1 MGTPKNQGTASRSTR
16 SGRKQAS
23 ISYAASS
30 YVTASA
36 RPLHVL
42 AFLLPLI
49 LLYEIGSHSYLGAAS
64 SGATGIEN
72 IKAHSLILGA
82 FQDMGAFGRYVPAAL
97 IVIVLLAWH
106 MFLRDPWRVHPT
118 YLAAMAAESLLWTVP
133 LLVLVALVQ
142 LAIGGPAPAAQGAPA
157 TTSQLI
163 LSLPREG
170 RIVISIGAG
179 LYEEFLFRMVGIA
192 ALHAILVDV
201 VRLKERG
208 GTLLAVLIA
217 AIGFSIYHDITAPSG
232 AILTGKAISLL
243 VAGVYFGVIYVLR
256 GFGVVVAVHALY
268 DIFVLV
274 LLRKA

>member
-1 MGTPKNQGTASRSTR
+1 MGTAKNATSRAPK
-16 SGRKQAS
+16 SGRKPAA

-30 YVTASA
+30 YITASA

-49 LLYEIGSHSYLGAAS
+49 LLYEIGSHYYLGAAS
-64 SGATGIEN
+64 SNATGIDN
-72 IKAHSLILGA
+72 IRAHSLILGA
-82 FQDMGAFGRYVPAAL
+82 FQDMGAFGRFVPAAL
-97 IVIVLLAWH
+97 IVIVLVAWH
-106 MFLRDPWRVHPT
+106 IFLREPWKVHPT

-133 LLVLVALVQ
+133 LLILVALLQ
-142 LAIGGPAPAAQGAPA
+142 LAIGGAGTPAAQDSPA
-157 TTSQLI
+157 NTSQLI

-170 RIVISIGAG
+170 RVVISIGAG

-201 VRLKERG
+201 IRLKERT
-208 GTLLAVLIA
+208 GTLLAILIA
-217 AIGFSIYHDITAPSG
+217 AIGFSIYHDITGPSG
-232 AILTGKAISLL
+232 TILMAKALSLFA
-243 VAGVYFGVIYVLR
+243 AGMYFGLIYVLR